1 LENKAIQLATR
12 IKRKTLKMRSFCI
25 LCALLICVTA
35 KGDQSAVVSVYHHV
49 SNSTP
54 PSTSLSPEAFR
65 AHLTFLAENDF
76 TVLPVTEIINELNRG
91 GELPSKSV
99 AITFDDGYESIY
111 STAFPLLQEFGFPF
125 SVFVS
130 TGPIDRQQAGY
141 MTWEHLSMLRD
152 AGVIIGNHGTEHRS
166 MLGQSRDE
174 ARADIL
180 DAQSRITAELGPQP
194 HLFAYPYGEY
204 SNESKEIIAEL
215 GFVGFA
221 QNSGAIGPTT
231 DQTALPRFPLAGL
244 YAGLEGAALKYST
257 RAFDAEMTLPLSA
270 ETRLSAPSA
279 TIRFGAGAY
288 SRERLTCFDEG
299 EPMAISWEKTGEGS
313 EQAVISTTQRERG
326 RRWNY
331 VCTAPHRDQGRY
343 FWFSQPW
350 FDSSKPL

>member
-1 LENKAIQLATR
+1 MEHKANQLAPR
-12 IKRKTLKMRSFCI
+12 IKRKTLQMRSLCF
-25 LCALLICVTA
+25 LCALLICVNA
-35 KGDQSAVVSVYHHV
+35 KGDQSAVVSVYNHV

-54 PSTSLSPEAFR
+54 PSTSLSPEAFK
-65 AHLTFLAENDF
+65 AHLSFLAENDF
-76 TVLPVTEIINELNRG
+76 TVLAVTEIISELNRG

-111 STAFPLLQEFGFPF
+111 STAFPLLREFGFPF

-130 TGPIDRQQAGY
+130 TGLIDRQQAWY
-141 MTWEHLSMLRD
+141 MTWEQLSMLRD

-166 MLGQSRDE
+166 MLGQSRDQ

-180 DAQSRITAELGPQP
+180 NAQSRITAELGPQP
-194 HLFAYPYGEY
+194 QLFAYPYGEY

-215 GFVGFA
+215 GFIGFA
-221 QNSGAIGPTT
+221 QTSGAIGPTT

-257 RAFDAEMTLPLSA
+257 LAFDAEMTVPESA
-270 ETRLSAPSA
+270 ETRLSAPTA

-288 SRERLTCFDEG
+288 SRARLSCFDEG
-299 EPMAISWEKTGEGS
+299 EPMAIAWENTGEGS
-313 EQAVISTTQRERG
+313 EQAVITTTHRERG

-331 VCTAPHRDQGRY
+331 VCTAPHRDQDRY

-350 FDSSKPL
+350 FDSSKSL